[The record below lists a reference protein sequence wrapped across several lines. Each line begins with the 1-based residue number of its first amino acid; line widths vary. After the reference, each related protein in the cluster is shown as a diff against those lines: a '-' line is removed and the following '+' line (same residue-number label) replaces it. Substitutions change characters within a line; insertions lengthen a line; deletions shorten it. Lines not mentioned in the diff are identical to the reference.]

1 MTHALL
7 TLAALP
13 IVAVYARLAAHIIAG
28 DGFGPLVCLRCG
40 HVPQTPRACEHCA
53 RVEAR

>member
-13 IVAVYARLAAHIIAG
+13 LVAVYACLAAHIIAS
-28 DGFGPLVCLRCG
+28 DGADVLVCLRCG

>member
-13 IVAVYARLAAHIIAG
+13 IVAVYARLAAHIIAS
-28 DGFGPLVCLRCG
+28 DGADVLVCLRCG
-40 HVPQTPRACEHCA
+40 HVPQMPRACEHCA
-53 RVEAR
+53 RVGVR